1 MHRGALFNRLFIGAI
16 ALIISIYLSAPV
28 LAVDS
33 LEIDHNKREELLP
46 YSLES
51 QLVISWKERQLIY
64 RPAQIGVKD
73 PAGIGTHLVYIRNP
87 DRSEDNFTQIGAYSA
102 TNGNT
107 VNDQPMQLIVTDFVT
122 FVDSSDS
129 GVCVAGIGYRTDSA
143 FAFELKIGRAP
154 SLLFLA
160 TGTDATGDG
169 EWKIGG
175 GIAGRA
181 DYDRDGKQEMLI
193 HVNPNRDLAP
203 RILMCIELYPLR
215 IEWQRPWPVAPIL
228 MSAISADDNDPGW
241 IFPTQ
246 YPSNGFADSLMQ
258 DRYSYAVRVDERG
271 EIVWGRYLSQFVQG
285 IAGVQSQDKK
295 SLIFVHS
302 LPAIDYRRHV
312 DSTMLA
318 RRLTRIALDGTV
330 DKTCIYNGE
339 RNDVIWLADYTGDG
353 IDEIYIL
360 SVDGRVQILDT
371 GFVLLAETGPN
382 PIEGFG
388 GNLPSIDGHS
398 EVIALRESDGI
409 GLYDTRLRKLA
420 KWTGNV
426 WMVEPAH
433 VDETGDLAGFLATN
447 ITEFALISI
456 HKRPLLDL
464 VAVLYYD
471 YRYYVIAVISSLI
484 IGLLV
489 MGYYRQRVLG
499 QKLQIELAHAELQRT
514 QRQLIEAE
522 KYRQARDIAGGF
534 AHEIRNALFP
544 AEGALKRIKQN
555 LGSTPEDVANTRRL
569 AESSIKA
576 VERAIDMT
584 DLISQYTKL
593 ESEIERDQVVVA
605 KVVAESLASN
615 DSRIQE
621 QQITV
626 LTSGSSESA
635 LYMNQLHLHMIVNNL
650 LLNALDA
657 VSDQPTK
664 EIRITWEENDD
675 RLTLSCQDTGVGIDP
690 AIRERIFQPFFS
702 TKPNS
707 GTGLGLA
714 IVHRLVTIY
723 QGKITVENGHTQGA
737 RLTVMLPHGPL
748 VGQNS

>member
-1 MHRGALFNRLFIGAI
+1 MFNRLFIGAI

-28 LAVDS
+28 FAVDS
-33 LEIDHNKREELLP
+33 LDIDHDKREELLP

-51 QLVISWKERQLIY
+51 QLVLSWKERQLIY
-64 RPAQIGVKD
+64 RPAQIAAKD
-73 PAGIGTHLVYIRNP
+73 SATNSSYLIYIRNP
-87 DRSEDNFTQIGAYSA
+87 DGSEDNYTQIGTYSA
-102 TNGNT
+102 IDGNT
-107 VNDQPMQLIVTDFVT
+107 VNDQPMRLIVTDFVT
-122 FVDSSDS
+122 FVDSVDS
-129 GVCVAGIGYRTDSA
+129 SVSVAGLGYRTDSA
-143 FAFELKIGRAP
+143 FAFELKIGRTPA
-154 SLLFLA
+154 LQFLA

-193 HVNPNRDLAP
+193 HVNPNRDVAP
-203 RILMCIELYPLR
+203 RILMCLELDPLR
-215 IEWQRPWPVAPIL
+215 IEWQRPWPVAPALI
-228 MSAISADDNDPGW
+228 SAIAADDNAPGW
-241 IFPTQ
+241 IFSTQ
-246 YPSNGFADSLMQ
+246 CPSNGFADSLTR
-258 DRYSYAVRVDERG
+258 DFYSYAIRVDERG
-271 EIVWGRYLSQFVQG
+271 EIVWARYLSQFVQG
-285 IAGVQSQDKK
+285 IAGVQSQDKR

-302 LPAIDYRRHV
+302 LPAIDYRQDV

-318 RRLTRIALDGTV
+318 RRLTQIALDGTV
-330 DKTCIYNGE
+330 VKTLVYNGE
-339 RNDVIWLADYTGDG
+339 PNDVLWMADYTSDG
-353 IDEIYIL
+353 TDEIYIL
-360 SVDGRVQILDT
+360 SVDGKIQILDT
-371 GFVLLAETGPN
+371 GFVLLAESGPN
-382 PIEGFG
+382 PIEGFC
-388 GNLPSIDGHS
+388 GNLPAIDGHS
-398 EVIALRESDGI
+398 GVIAFRESDGI

-433 VDETGDLAGFLATN
+433 FDETGYLVGFLATN
-447 ITEFALISI
+447 ISDFALLSI
-456 HKRPLLDL
+456 HKRPLLDI

-489 MGYYRQRVLG
+489 MGYNRQRVLG
-499 QKLQIELAHAELQRT
+499 QKRQIELAHAELKQT

-522 KYRQARDIAGGF
+522 KYRQAQDIAGGF

-544 AEGALKRIKQN
+544 AEGALNRIKQN
-555 LGSTPEDVANTRRL
+555 LRSTPEDVAKTARL
-569 AESSIKA
+569 AETSVKA

-593 ESEIERDQVVVA
+593 ESEIERDLVSMA
-605 KVVAESLASN
+605 KVVAESMASN

-626 LTSGSSESA
+626 LTSGSPESA
-635 LYMNQLHLHMIVNNL
+635 LYMNQLHLYMIVNNL

-657 VSDQPTK
+657 VSDQPTR
-664 EIRITWEENDD
+664 EIRVTWEENGD
-675 RLTLSCQDTGVGIDP
+675 RLTLSCQDTGAGIDP

-723 QGKITVENGHTQGA
+723 QGKITVENGHTQGT
-737 RLTVMLPHGPL
+737 RFTVMLPRDPH